1 METVLTQTLTPR
13 VRQEQWEIEYLAE
26 WAAKS
31 ALTRGRER
39 PEPPDYVRT
48 AFQRD
53 RDRVLHS
60 KAFRRLKHKTQVF
73 IDPEEDH
80 YRTRL
85 THTLEVAQIAR
96 TVARALRLNEDL
108 TEAIA
113 LAHDLGHPPFGHA
126 GEEAL
131 DQALREFVPDAHFRH
146 YDQSLRVVTWL
157 ERGTGEANQT
167 DTEPQTINGVNSQA
181 AHDSDNHEDDGR
193 SRGLNLTW
201 EVRDG
206 IAHHSKG
213 RKDLADT
220 STERAQTLEGKAVR
234 IADRVAYI
242 NHDIDDALR
251 AGVIQ
256 PGDLPHREL
265 AALGRSH
272 SERIANMVT
281 DIVTYSEGRPDVD
294 MSPPIAEATDSL
306 KEFMFERVYWNA
318 ATGNQDLRKS
328 QHVIRFLFRL
338 YMEQPE
344 LMNGS
349 AALRDLPVS
358 QRAEHVC
365 DYVAGMT
372 DRYAVS
378 RFEGHFVPRGMR
390 SSDFS

>member
-1 METVLTQTLTPR
+1 MLSPR
-13 VRQEQWEIEYLAE
+13 ERQEQWEIDMLAP
-26 WAAKS
+26 WAAKA
-31 ALTRGRER
+31 ALTVGRER
-39 PEPPDYVRT
+39 PEYPDPVRT
-48 AFQRD
+48 AYQRD

-96 TVARALRLNEDL
+96 TIARALQLNEDL

-131 DQALREFVPDAHFRH
+131 DAAYREFVTEAGFLH
-146 YDQSLRVVTWL
+146 YEQSLRVVSLL
-157 ERGTGEANQT
+157 ERGTGEGYAEQQKEST
-167 DTEPQTINGVNSQA
+167 RGLDAADAETHPQA
-181 AHDSDNHEDDGR
+181 AP
-193 SRGLNLTW
+193 GLNLTW

-206 IAHHSKG
+206 IARHSKG
-213 RKDLADT
+213 RKDLTDT
-220 STERAQTLEGKAVR
+220 SAETATTLEGQTVR

-251 AGVIQ
+251 AGVIVRA
-256 PGDLPHREL
+256 DLPAEQL
-265 AALGRSH
+265 ATLGSTH
-272 SERIANMVT
+272 SERIAGMVI
-281 DIVTYSEGRPDVD
+281 DIVETSAGRPVVE
-294 MSPPIAEATDSL
+294 MSPRIAEATDAL
-306 KEFMFERVYWNA
+306 KDFMFARVYWNA

-344 LMNGS
+344 MMTGN
-349 AALRDLPVS
+349 AALRDMPITELA
-358 QRAEHVC
+358 QLVC
-365 DYVAGMT
+365 DFVAGMT

-378 RFEGHFVPRGMR
+378 RFEQHFVPRSMR
-390 SSDFS
+390 GSDFAP

>member
-1 METVLTQTLTPR
+1 MAIVSAHLQTPR
-13 VRQEQWEIEYLAE
+13 ERQEQWEIDFLAE
-26 WAAKS
+26 WAAR
-31 ALTRGRER
+31 AAYTRGRDY
-39 PEPPDYVRT
+39 PEAPDSVRT

-53 RDRVLHS
+53 RDRILHS

-85 THTLEVAQIAR
+85 THTLEVSQIAR
-96 TVARALRLNEDL
+96 TIARALQLNEDL
-108 TEAIA
+108 TEAVA

-131 DQALREFVPDAHFRH
+131 DAALREFLPDATFRH
-146 YDQSLRVVTWL
+146 YEQSLRVVEFL
-157 ERGTGEANQT
+157 EHGTTET
-167 DTEPQTINGVNSQA
+167 FDTPQQLA
-181 AHDSDNHEDDGR
+181 ATER
-193 SRGLNLTW
+193 PKAEIVPRGLNLTW
-201 EVRDG
+201 EVKDG

-220 STERAQTLEGKAVR
+220 SAERAQTLEGKAVR

-251 AGVIQ
+251 AGVIK
-256 PGDLPHREL
+256 PHDLPRAEL
-265 AALGRSH
+265 ETLGHSH
-272 SERIANMVT
+272 SERIANMVI
-281 DIVTYSEGRPDVD
+281 DIVAYSEGRPDVE
-294 MSPPIAEATDSL
+294 MSPPIAQATDRL
-306 KEFMFERVYWNA
+306 KEFMFEHVYWNA

-344 LMNGS
+344 LMNGNR
-349 AALRDLPVS
+349 ALRRLALE
-358 QRAEHVC
+358 QRAEAVC
-365 DYVAGMT
+365 DFVAGMT

-378 RFEGHFVPRGMR
+378 RFQGHFVPRGMR
-390 SSDFS
+390 PSDFV

>member
-1 METVLTQTLTPR
+1 LGNTLSPCE
-13 VRQEQWEIEYLAE
+13 RQEQWEIANLAE

-31 ALTRGRER
+31 VLSTGRVR
-39 PEPPDYVRT
+39 PETPDFVRT

-53 RDRVLHS
+53 RDRILHS

-96 TVARALRLNEDL
+96 TIARALRLNEDL

-131 DQALREFVPDAHFRH
+131 DAALREFVPEAGFRH
-146 YDQSLRVVTWL
+146 NEQSLRVVELL
-157 ERGTGEANQT
+157 ERSTGYA
-167 DTEPQTINGVNSQA
+167 DFGD
-181 AHDSDNHEDDGR
+181 DSETALDIQPV
-193 SRGLNLTW
+193 SPGLNLTW

-213 RKDLADT
+213 RKDLTDT
-220 STERAQTLEGKAVR
+220 TTERAQTLEGKAVR

-251 AGVIQ
+251 AGVIK
-256 PGDLPHREL
+256 PNDLPREEL
-265 AALGRSH
+265 ATLGSSH
-272 SERIANMVT
+272 SERIANMVI
-281 DIVTYSEGRPDVD
+281 DIVMYSDDRPLVE
-294 MSPPIAEATDSL
+294 MSPPIAAATDRL

-344 LMNGS
+344 LMNGNAS
-349 AALRDLPVS
+349 LCALPTEE
-358 QRAEHVC
+358 RAGHVC
-365 DYVAGMT
+365 DFVAGMT

-390 SSDFS
+390 SSDFA

>member
-1 METVLTQTLTPR
+1 MGNTPSPR
-13 VRQEQWEIEYLAE
+13 ERQEQWEIATLAE

-31 ALTRGRER
+31 ALSKGRVRAET
-39 PEPPDYVRT
+39 PDYVRT

-53 RDRVLHS
+53 RDRILHS

-96 TVARALRLNEDL
+96 TIARALRLNEDL

-131 DQALREFVPDAHFRH
+131 DAALREFVPDASFRH
-146 YDQSLRVVTWL
+146 YEQSLRVVELL
-157 ERGTGEANQT
+157 EHSTNR
-167 DTEPQTINGVNSQA
+167 
-181 AHDSDNHEDDGR
+181 DSTEDDADDTPLTAPAPP
-193 SRGLNLTW
+193 GLNLTW

-213 RKDLADT
+213 RKDLTDT
-220 STERAQTLEGKAVR
+220 TTERAQTLEGKAVR

-251 AGVIQ
+251 AGVIK
-256 PGDLPHREL
+256 PADLPRAEL
-265 AALGRSH
+265 ATLGSSH
-272 SERIANMVT
+272 SERISNMVI
-281 DIVTYSEGRPDVD
+281 DIVMYSDGKPFVE
-294 MSPPIAEATDSL
+294 MSPPIADATDRL

-344 LMNGS
+344 LMNGN
-349 AALRDLPVS
+349 ATLCALPTEE
-358 QRAEHVC
+358 RAEHVC
-365 DYVAGMT
+365 DFVAGMT